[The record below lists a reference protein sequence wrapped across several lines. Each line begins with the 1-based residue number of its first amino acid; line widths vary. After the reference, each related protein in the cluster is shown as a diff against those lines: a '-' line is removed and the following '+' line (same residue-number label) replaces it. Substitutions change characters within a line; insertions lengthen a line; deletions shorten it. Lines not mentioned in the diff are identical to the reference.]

1 MESLRQPVFSWATAD
16 VCLTVKNTL
25 RRAAVSLLLE
35 STLSFPTVV
44 NYVRA
49 TSHLARRKGKFFVL
63 RKTPNATMSREWA
76 FAIK

>member
-1 MESLRQPVFSWATAD
+1 MASLRQHVFSWATAD

-25 RRAAVSLLLE
+25 RRVTVSLLLK
-35 STLSFPTVV
+35 STLSFPTAV

-49 TSHLARRKGKFFVL
+49 TSHLSRRKGKFFVL
-63 RKTPNATMSREWA
+63 RKTPNVTMSRERA